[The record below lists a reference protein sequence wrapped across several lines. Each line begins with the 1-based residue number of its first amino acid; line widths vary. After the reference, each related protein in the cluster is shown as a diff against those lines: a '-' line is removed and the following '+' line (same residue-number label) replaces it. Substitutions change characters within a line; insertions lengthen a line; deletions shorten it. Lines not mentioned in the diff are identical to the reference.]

1 MSGIVEKGFSVSHEF
16 EGAVVKSSIITTTI
30 KEWVGDAGSNYSF
43 SSADESYGSVTVGSE
58 SFSEAKVI
66 SKDYSYEGN
75 QTFLTTVIEQKIDSN
90 KDCDAFCGLKAS
102 QLQSFSDITSTT
114 EGRDKEVTS
123 RKMSA
128 QIADDESLKSSPQS
142 TTGTALLDKVI
153 SCMQGK
159 LKESAAACDG
169 VTTTSRSENIDRT
182 ACSVSMEQT
191 TTKDLS
197 GCDDD
202 CETTESTS
210 VSYSDTGLV
219 SITASGDF
227 RGAKEDYNCDSNG
240 NPISIKKSKY
250 QYAKGCYG
258 NLNKDAKIT
267 ALYEAHQKEACESDV
282 CLALRVQSESES
294 HCEQDGTISW
304 SISASEEEVSDPQ
317 DNQLKEKDSSQKQGC
332 ITNTTRTFSLNL
344 PVKDESV
351 VPQQPKY
358 LRGDCS
364 HLVDGGGLDA
374 QTVEAKIS
382 AALGGLNTAPP
393 GGSFGP
399 LSLSVNI
406 NLSQGSLSGSM
417 NFSDDPAYDTKANGM
432 IKKKIETETVCPQVV
447 NENKRK
453 IPCGNV
459 MDLLSYGQPGSTKK
473 CLDVELFPCAK
484 EDDVIAAL
492 NVNSDGLVVEDSM
505 SVSISDGAKTGS
517 ACKRW
522 HTDQDL
528 RGKC

>member
-1 MSGIVEKGFSVSHEF
+1 MSGIVEKGFSISHEF
-16 EGAVVKSSIITTTI
+16 EGAVVKFSIITTTI
-30 KEWVGDAGSNYSF
+30 KEWVGDTGSNYSF
-43 SSADESYGSVTVGSE
+43 SSADEGYGSVSVGSE
-58 SFSEAKVI
+58 SFSNARVI
-66 SKDYSYEGN
+66 SKEYSYEGS
-75 QTFLTTVIEQKIDSN
+75 QTFLTTVVEQKVPPN
-90 KDCDAFCGLKAS
+90 QDCAAFCGLKAS
-102 QLQSFSDITSTT
+102 QLQSFSDVTSTT
-114 EGRDKEVTS
+114 EAKDKKVTS

-128 QIADDESLKSSPQS
+128 QIVDDETLRSLPQS

-153 SCMQGK
+153 SCMQKK
-159 LKESAAACDG
+159 LKDSNAACDG

-191 TTKDLS
+191 TTQDLS
-197 GCDDD
+197 GCEED

-219 SITASGDF
+219 SISVSGDF
-227 RGAKEDYNCDSNG
+227 RGVKEDYNCDADG
-240 NPISIKKSKY
+240 NPTSIKKSKY
-250 QYAKGCYG
+250 QYAKSCYS
-258 NLNKDAKIT
+258 NLNKDSKIT
-267 ALYEAHQKEACESDV
+267 ALYTAHQKEACESDV

-317 DNQLKEKDSSQKQGC
+317 DNQLKEKDNSQKQGC
-332 ITNTTRTFSLNL
+332 ITNTTRTFSLSL

-358 LRGDCS
+358 LRGDCA
-364 HLVDGGGLDA
+364 HLLDGGGLDA

-406 NLSQGSLSGSM
+406 NLSQGSLTGSM
-417 NFSDDPAYDTKANGM
+417 NFSDDPAYDTKNNGM
-432 IKKKIETETVCPQVV
+432 IKKKIETETICPQTV
-447 NENKRK
+447 NENKRQ
-453 IPCGNV
+453 IPCGQAMN
-459 MDLLSYGQPGSTKK
+459 LLSYGQPGSTKK
-473 CLDVELFPCAK
+473 CLDVELFPCAT
-484 EDDVIAAL
+484 EDDVIGAL
-492 NVNSDGLVVEDSM
+492 NVAAGGLVVEDSM